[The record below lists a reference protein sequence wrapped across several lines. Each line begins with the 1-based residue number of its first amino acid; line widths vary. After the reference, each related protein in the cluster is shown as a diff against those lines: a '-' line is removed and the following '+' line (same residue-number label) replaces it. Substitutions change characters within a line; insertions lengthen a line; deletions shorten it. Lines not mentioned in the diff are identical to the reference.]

1 MLIPNLDSKNR
12 AHNTR
17 LQQLPKFT
25 SHILVNSGRLFK
37 SIMVILVIYKVTLA
51 YKIQFK
57 NCK

>member
-25 SHILVNSGRLFK
+25 SHILV
-37 SIMVILVIYKVTLA
+37 TLA
-51 YKIQFK
+51 GCSNQLW
-57 NCK
+57 